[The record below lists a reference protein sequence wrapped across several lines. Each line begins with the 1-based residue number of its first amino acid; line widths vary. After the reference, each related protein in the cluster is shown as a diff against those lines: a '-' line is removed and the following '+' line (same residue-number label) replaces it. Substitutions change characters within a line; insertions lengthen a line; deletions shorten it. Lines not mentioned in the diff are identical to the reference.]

1 MNFEPVYLGDL
12 RLRRPDNRIYQGKV
26 CFGYFP
32 SLPDLQAYLDRGAW
46 LHPQEQ
52 SYADS
57 LKFERR
63 KKSYLLGRLT
73 AKRAVAALLGEKPA
87 DIWIQAGVFTQ
98 PLVVATGSNVQVS
111 ITHCDDFGAALA
123 FPEAHPMGIDLERVA
138 PDKKEALERNLTK
151 EERELVKAWP
161 YPYETGLTLVWT
173 AKEALSKV
181 LKTGLMAPL
190 EIFAITKS
198 ELHPNYILSQY
209 QNFHQY
215 KVLSFPLGEY
225 ICSLVAPLKTELEI
239 EVNSIQTYFTA
250 GAERLERAL
259 D

>member
-1 MNFEPVYLGDL
+1 MDFEPVYLGDL
-12 RLRRPDNRIYQGKV
+12 RLHRPENRVYQGKI

-32 SLPDLQAYLDRGAW
+32 ALPDLQVYLNNGAW

-52 SYADS
+52 TYADS
-57 LKFERR
+57 LKFEKR

-73 AKRAVAALLGEKPA
+73 AKCAVAALLGEKPA
-87 DIWIQAGVFTQ
+87 DIWIQSGIFTQ
-98 PLVVATGSNVQVS
+98 PLVVANASNVQVS

-151 EERELVKAWP
+151 AEKELMKAWP

-173 AKEALSKV
+173 AKEAISKV

-190 EIFAITKS
+190 EIFEITKS
-198 ELHPNYILSQY
+198 ELHPNYILSHY

-225 ICSLVAPLKTELEI
+225 ICSLVVPFKTELDI
-239 EVNSIQTYFTA
+239 EVNAIQTYFAT
-250 GAERLERAL
+250 GTEQQEQAL